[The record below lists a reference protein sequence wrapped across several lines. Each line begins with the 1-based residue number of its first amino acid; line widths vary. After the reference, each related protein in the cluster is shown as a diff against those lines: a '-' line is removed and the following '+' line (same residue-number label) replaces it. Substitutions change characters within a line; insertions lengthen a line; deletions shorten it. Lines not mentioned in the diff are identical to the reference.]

1 MLDKVSKIRGVYY
14 TWKKGERGADKE
26 RKEGKRQ
33 MGVIAQEIL
42 EVCPEVVVQE
52 TGDSDRYSV
61 DYGKLTG
68 ILIEAVKDL
77 KKEINEL
84 KSN

>member
-1 MLDKVSKIRGVYY
+1 
-14 TWKKGERGADKE
+14 
-26 RKEGKRQ
+26 

-52 TGDSDRYSV
+52 TDDMDRYSV

-68 ILIEAVKDL
+68 VLIEAVKDL

>member
-1 MLDKVSKIRGVYY
+1 
-14 TWKKGERGADKE
+14 
-26 RKEGKRQ
+26 

-68 ILIEAVKDL
+68 ILIEAIKTLNEKIDGSS
-77 KKEINEL
+77 KELDSSGI
-84 KSN
+84 KFS